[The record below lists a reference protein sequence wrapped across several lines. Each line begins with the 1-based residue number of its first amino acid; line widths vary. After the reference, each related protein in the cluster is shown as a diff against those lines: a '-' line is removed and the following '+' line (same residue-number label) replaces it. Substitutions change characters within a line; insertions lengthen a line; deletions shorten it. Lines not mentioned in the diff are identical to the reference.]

1 MKTTL
6 LTSENNILQNN
17 VIVQENQL
25 LAALVESSDIS
36 IISEDLKGN
45 ITFWNKGAENIFGY
59 SAAEVLGRPITFFI
73 PPEHQH
79 EEEVI
84 QQRIL
89 AKEQVPH
96 YKTVRVCKDGRYVY
110 VSVTYSPI
118 RDSRGN
124 IVGTSRIGR
133 DITQEHLNNEQMRA
147 LAAIV
152 ESSDDAIVSEDINGR
167 ITSWNH
173 GAEVIYGYSSKEAV
187 GKHVCFFIP
196 HEKQIEEARIEKL
209 ILAKQLVSHYET
221 TRICKN
227 GQTVNVRITFS
238 PILNSE
244 GQVVGISRISQ
255 DITQERKI
263 SEQLQVFSA
272 IIKYSENS
280 IICEDCSGNITFWNK
295 GAEENFGYT
304 AQEAIGQPITFFVP
318 KERWHE
324 EEEILDQIKSGKSIY
339 RHETC
344 RISKNGSRIYGILTV
359 APIWDAKG
367 NVVGTS
373 RIGVDITQR
382 KQVEEKLRLVV
393 EALNIAA
400 NGVVITD
407 QSGKI
412 IWVNTAFEKLTG
424 YTRKEALNQ
433 TPRILKSGLHGSS
446 FYSAMWN
453 TISHGEIWQGEVTN
467 KRKDGS
473 LYSEEMTITPLRN
486 ESGRITNYIAIKQ
499 DISER
504 LKITAERERLLNEL
518 QETMAKVKTLTGL
531 LPICAS
537 CKRIREDSGYWTQ
550 VEVYIQQHSDTQFTH
565 GICPECAKKYLDES
579 NDLNASK

>member
-173 GAEVIYGYSSKEAV
+173 DPKFLELNVSPSDHSQLQPEIIRAKIQTEFLKRES
-187 GKHVCFFIP
+187 
-196 HEKQIEEARIEKL
+196 IEK
-209 ILAKQLVSHYET
+209 
-221 TRICKN
+221 
-227 GQTVNVRITFS
+227 
-238 PILNSE
+238 
-244 GQVVGISRISQ
+244 
-255 DITQERKI
+255 
-263 SEQLQVFSA
+263 
-272 IIKYSENS
+272 
-280 IICEDCSGNITFWNK
+280 
-295 GAEENFGYT
+295 
-304 AQEAIGQPITFFVP
+304 
-318 KERWHE
+318 
-324 EEEILDQIKSGKSIY
+324 
-339 RHETC
+339 
-344 RISKNGSRIYGILTV
+344 
-359 APIWDAKG
+359 
-367 NVVGTS
+367 
-373 RIGVDITQR
+373 
-382 KQVEEKLRLVV
+382 
-393 EALNIAA
+393 
-400 NGVVITD
+400 TD
-407 QSGKI
+407 QGWKI
-412 IWVNTAFEKLTG
+412 RFHGPERTDYQKGVQTAFFAFTTKENLDATNAPFRLTSVRWG
-424 YTRKEALNQ
+424 DGPTDLRKV
-433 TPRILKSGLHGSS
+433 GLSLQDR
-446 FYSAMWN
+446 
-453 TISHGEIWQGEVTN
+453 GET
-467 KRKDGS
+467 
-473 LYSEEMTITPLRN
+473 
-486 ESGRITNYIAIKQ
+486 KQ
-499 DISER
+499 R
-504 LKITAERERLLNEL
+504 R
-518 QETMAKVKTLTGL
+518 
-531 LPICAS
+531 
-537 CKRIREDSGYWTQ
+537 
-550 VEVYIQQHSDTQFTH
+550 
-565 GICPECAKKYLDES
+565 
-579 NDLNASK
+579 